1 MAAHKAVTIMETIP
15 TGDDALGFTGT
26 QINYL
31 FVCKRKLWL
40 SSHGITME
48 HTSDN
53 VHIGKLVHEFSY
65 PREPKKEIEL
75 GPIKIDFLKGAE
87 VHEVKKSRK
96 LEDAHVFQM
105 LYYLYHLKHRFGVV
119 AKGTL
124 DYPVLRKRVE
134 VELTPEKE
142 ADLEGALGQIKT
154 IIGTDLPP
162 EPAKLPYCRKCS
174 YYEFC
179 WC

>member
-1 MAAHKAVTIMETIP
+1 METIP
-15 TGDDALGFTGT
+15 TGDDVLGFTGT

-53 VHIGKLVHEFSY
+53 VHIGKLVHESSY
-65 PREPKKEIEL
+65 PRAPNKEIEL
-75 GPIKIDFLKGAE
+75 GPIKIDFFKGAGAE

-96 LEDAHVFQM
+96 LEEAHTFQM
-105 LYYLYHLKHRFGVV
+105 LYYLYHLKRRFGVV
-119 AKGTL
+119 ARGLL

-142 ADLEGALGQIKT
+142 TNLEGALGQIKT
-154 IIGTDLPP
+154 IIEAERPP
-162 EPAKLPYCRKCS
+162 EPARLPYCRKCS